1 MLTKKSS
8 AKGFNVKEYIKYTI
22 IIIYKIVFIK
32 SNLQLNLQYLI
43 IDAIKFCTNY
53 VIIYMWN
60 I

>member
-8 AKGFNVKEYIKYTI
+8 AKGFKVKEYIKYTI

-53 VIIYMWN
+53 VIIYM
-60 I
+60 